1 MVLSLAGEKKVK
13 IIMLKVKGKLW
24 GFQKKEVEDH
34 IEKLE
39 KDQEAELEELS
50 DKIQKCQSENDI
62 LRQELSTLTETNA
75 SFPEG
80 ILLELAL
87 NRIDRIAGFIDQ
99 DVDIEVLAID
109 KITHQKSIVL
119 ESTIADIDKDID
131 KEKIIIEKELKNIV
145 EIAKRQER
153 TKNIDLEVMK
163 NIGKLLPIADWL
175 KSNREE
181 QNNPEKAWEE
191 DSADSMQE
199 LIKQMTADGTIPE
212 PLIKPDTTKA
222 NVENQNSKRSS
233 ASDLE
238 VLTNLMKAGLR
249 DNKDKKD
256 EKDGRVYKD
265 DKLDANS
272 RIWSYNDGTP
282 EIVEPYSSISKPD
295 FWHVSVVG
303 EDNPNPNPNPN
314 PSSQEVAVTED
325 SETKVASQEYYQSME
340 TSAAQSEEPQSEQ
353 SQAGVRGEI
362 SAVRAK
368 YILGKVAGEDIIGAS
383 GQVIVRKGNPI
394 TVNVMNMAQNEGK
407 LADLIINMESPG
419 QDA

>member
-1 MVLSLAGEKKVK
+1 
-13 IIMLKVKGKLW
+13 MLKVKGKLW

-34 IEKLE
+34 IDKLE
-39 KDQEAELEELS
+39 KDQEAELLELS
-50 DKIQKCQSENDI
+50 EQINKCQSENDI
-62 LRQELSTLTETNA
+62 LRQELSALTETNA

-80 ILLELAL
+80 ILLDLAL
-87 NRIDRIAGFIDQ
+87 NRVDRIAGFIDQ

-119 ESTIADIDKDID
+119 ESTIAEIDKDID

-175 KSNREE
+175 KSNKE
-181 QNNPEKAWEE
+181 QNNSEKTWEE
-191 DSADSMQE
+191 ESEAESADSMQE

-212 PLIKPDTTKA
+212 PLIKPDTMKA
-222 NVENQNSKRSS
+222 NIENQNSKRSS

-238 VLTNLMKAGLR
+238 VLTNLMKAGLN
-249 DNKDKKD
+249 DNKDIKDEKD
-256 EKDGRVYKD
+256 EKDGIVYKD

-272 RIWSYNDGTP
+272 RIWSYNDGTS
-282 EIVEPYSSISKPD
+282 EEVDPYSSISKPD

-303 EDNPNPNPNPN
+303 EDNAIPI
-314 PSSQEVAVTED
+314 PSIQEVAATED

-340 TSAAQSEEPQSEQ
+340 ASAVQSDETLSEQ

-383 GQVIVRKGNPI
+383 GQVIIYKGNPI
-394 TVNVMNMAQNEGK
+394 TVSIMNMAQNEGK